1 MLCNHFTYGQSTV
14 RPYALYTSVWILY
27 HVIIGL
33 LGVFAQRWTSRCV
46 SENQHVHNCFPGA
59 GKSELTW
66 EGRRCMCN
74 RTSKSIMVFSP
85 NLPT

>member
-1 MLCNHFTYGQSTV
+1 MLCNHFTYDQSTV

-33 LGVFAQRWTSRCV
+33 LGVFAQRRTSRCV
-46 SENQHVHNCFPGA
+46 SESQHVHIVFQVQESQSSHEKEEDVRVTKLQKA
-59 GKSELTW
+59 L
-66 EGRRCMCN
+66 
-74 RTSKSIMVFSP
+74 MVFSP